1 MTILLKNCPT
11 IRKIYQRFGLLPE
24 VRPSVRAYQRFGF
37 GQRSGILARPEVR
50 LGRRTKIHLRFNT
63 GNMLLP

>member
-24 VRPSVRAYQRFGF
+24 VRPLVRAYQRSGS
-37 GQRSGILARPEVR
+37 GQRSGLFVRPEVR
-50 LGRRTKIHLRFNT
+50 PEDEN
-63 GNMLLP
+63 LPLF